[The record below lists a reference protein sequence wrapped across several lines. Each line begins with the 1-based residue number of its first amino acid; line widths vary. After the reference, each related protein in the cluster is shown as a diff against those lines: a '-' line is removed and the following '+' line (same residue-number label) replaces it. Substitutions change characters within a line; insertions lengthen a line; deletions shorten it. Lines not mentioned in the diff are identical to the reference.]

1 MHYKIVHL
9 PKETWKGHA
18 LPIDYTTDHI
28 YEVSVGRTDS
38 GFEMKMQL
46 KALDTPVHHGP
57 EEYDFPDKLYAEYWE
72 DACAWGVIE
81 NDELVAAIETCP
93 EKWSNRLRVTELWI
107 DPKYQKKGIGRQLM
121 NIAKEQARLERRR
134 AVILETQSCNVNAIG
149 FYLHEGFTLI
159 GFDACCYTNTDIE
172 RGEVRI
178 ELGWF
183 PTEKVKL
190 SRDAVEIRSER
201 PEDYHETEAMTRRAF
216 FNKYRK
222 GCDEHYL
229 VHIIRQHPDYLPG
242 LSRIAVLNGRIIGAI
257 FYSKSWVIDGEK
269 KHETVTFGP
278 LCVEPEYQGCGVGE
292 MLIRE
297 TLPLVAGAGYP
308 GVIIFGEPDYYP
320 KRGFKTSDHFGITT
334 PDGRNF
340 DAFMACEVV
349 PGGFV
354 GIRGRFHES
363 DAFENIDQADVQAF
377 DKQFPMMEEQYYPCQ
392 W

>member
-1 MHYKIVHL
+1 MDYKIIHL
-9 PKETWKGHA
+9 PKEKWKGQA
-18 LPIDYTTDHI
+18 LPIEFTAKSI
-28 YEVSVGRTDS
+28 YDVAICRTDI

-46 KALDTPVHHGP
+46 KELDEPVHYGP
-57 EEYDFPDKLYAEYWE
+57 EVYDYPDKLYADWWE
-72 DACAWGVIE
+72 DACAWGVVE
-81 NDELVAAIETCP
+81 EGNLVAAIETCP
-93 EKWSNRLRVTELWI
+93 EKWSNRLRVTELWVH
-107 DPKYQKKGIGRQLM
+107 PKYQKKGIGRALM

-159 GFDACCYTNTDIE
+159 GFDSCCYTNRDIE

-178 ELGWF
+178 EMGWF
-183 PTEKVKL
+183 PPKKERL
-190 SRDAVEIRSER
+190 SRKVVEIREER

-229 VHIIRQHPDYLPG
+229 VHVLRQHPDYLPQ
-242 LSRIAVLNGRIIGAI
+242 LSRVAVLDGKVIGAI
-257 FYSKSWVIDGEK
+257 FYSKSRVIDGEK
-269 KHETVTFGP
+269 MHETVTFGP
-278 LCVEPEYQGCGVGE
+278 LCVDPEYQGCGVGE
-292 MLIRE
+292 MLIGE
-297 TLPLVAGAGYP
+297 TLSLAAEAGYP

-334 PDGRNF
+334 ADGKNF
-340 DAFMACEVV
+340 DAFMTCEAMEN
-349 PGGFV
+349 GFS
-354 GIRGRFHES
+354 GIKGKFHES

-377 DKQFPMMEEQYYPCQ
+377 DKLFPPMEEQYFPCQ